1 MKTSLTMTGLLLLKV
16 LALVTLITLTIT
28 ARASTELR
36 GGHPKIINQVWSGD
50 MTMRQAKKL
59 QEKLDKCIDE
69 RLEIAKDY
77 KVEATYSDAS
87 EKCITKLAI

>member
-1 MKTSLTMTGLLLLKV
+1 MKNALMIIALILTVSNVK
-16 LALVTLITLTIT
+16 AD
-28 ARASTELR
+28 TELR
-36 GGHPKIINQVWSGD
+36 GGHPKIINKVWSGD

-59 QEKLDKCIDE
+59 QEKLDQCIDE

-77 KVEATYSDAS
+77 KVEASYSDAS